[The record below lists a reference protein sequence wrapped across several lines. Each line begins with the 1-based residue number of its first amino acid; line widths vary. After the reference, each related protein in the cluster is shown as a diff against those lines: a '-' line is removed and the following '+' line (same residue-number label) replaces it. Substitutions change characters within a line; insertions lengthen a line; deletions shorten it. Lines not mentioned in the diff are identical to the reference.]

1 MCGNLFFCSF
11 ATDMGNVGL
20 VHTAMMG
27 IKHCRVERFG
37 FVAYLPD
44 DSTKKYSVTCQVP
57 RLQNLMYVLK
67 SDS

>member
-1 MCGNLFFCSF
+1 MCSNLFFCSF
-11 ATDMGNVGL
+11 ATDMGNVGS

-37 FVAYLPD
+37 LVAYVH

-57 RLQNLMYVLK
+57 RLHMCVLK